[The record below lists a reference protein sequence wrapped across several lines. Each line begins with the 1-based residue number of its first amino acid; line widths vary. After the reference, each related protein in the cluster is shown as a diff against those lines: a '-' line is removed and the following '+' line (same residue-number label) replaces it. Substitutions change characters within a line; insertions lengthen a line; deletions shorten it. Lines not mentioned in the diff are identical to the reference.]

1 MSTEFDDELSEQ
13 ERRAFDSLVRER
25 TPPAA
30 LEESVVHA
38 LRREG
43 LLRASVTTRAVAGPR
58 RSLLPR
64 VGFALAAS
72 VALFALGVLVGSR
85 WWSQSPP
92 PQRAQADSPQ
102 FMLVLR
108 PLPAPAAGEPPGA
121 EAERVREYS
130 AWARE
135 ARRAGLV
142 GGEKLKDEARVLRAV
157 GSQLEVAAGQESEV
171 GSGVGGYFIISARD
185 YDHAVSIARDCP
197 HLKHGGTI
205 EIRQIDRH

>member
-1 MSTEFDDELSEQ
+1 MSTNFDDELSEQ
-13 ERRAFDSLVRER
+13 ERRAFDSLARER
-25 TPPAA
+25 EAPAA
-30 LEESVVHA
+30 LEERTVRA

-43 LLRASVTTRAVAGPR
+43 LLRAPVPPR
-58 RSLLPR
+58 RALLPR
-64 VGFALAAS
+64 VGLALAAS
-72 VALFALGVLVGSR
+72 LALFAFGVSVGSR
-85 WWSQSPP
+85 WWPSQQQQPA
-92 PQRAQADSPQ
+92 RADSPE

-121 EAERVREYS
+121 EGARVREYT

-142 GGEKLKDEARVLRAV
+142 AGEKLKDEARVLRATEGRV
-157 GSQLEVAAGQESEV
+157 DVAAGSESES
-171 GSGVGGYFIISARD
+171 GSGVSGYFIIRARD

-205 EIRQIDRH
+205 EIRQIDRL